1 MLEVIL
7 RTDIENL
14 GRAGEIVAVK
24 PGYARNFLIPQG
36 LALQATPGNRKRFA
50 EEREQVTHAQVR
62 EREHADEL
70 ALELEGRS
78 LTFTVRAGEDGKLF
92 GSVTSPDIAEA
103 LAAEGTRIDRHDIV
117 LEEPIKELGVYR
129 VPIRLHADVLPEV
142 RVWVVARE

>member
-14 GRAGEIVAVK
+14 GRAGEIVPVK

-50 EEREQVTHAQVR
+50 EEREQVAHDRVR

-78 LTFTVRAGEDGKLF
+78 LTFTVRAGEDGRLF
-92 GSVTSPDIAEA
+92 GSVTNSDIAEA
-103 LAAEGTRIDRHDIV
+103 LAAEGIQIDRHDIV
-117 LEEPIKELGVYR
+117 LEETIKELGVYR

-142 RVWVVARE
+142 RVWVVAQE